1 MVPKLNS
8 SSAIETPG
16 AALKA
21 LRLER
26 GWTLNEVSIRTGV
39 PTSTLSKIENG
50 KTEITM
56 DRLLRISVAL
66 EVNIA
71 DLFAA
76 PATEFRSGERGRRSI
91 THLGDGNLVK
101 SPYGEYCYHAQ
112 DLLEKRASPLV
123 AEIRARTI
131 QEFGELHRHIGD
143 EFLYVLEGE
152 LALHT
157 DTYAPL
163 NLKAGESIYFDSEMG
178 HAYLAVGDQSCRILS
193 ICIPPGNGVVR
204 TCDDAGWQASHALPS
219 PVRRLRP
226 VD

>member
-1 MVPKLNS
+1 MIPKLNS
-8 SSAIETPG
+8 SNAIETPG

-21 LRLER
+21 LRIER
-26 GWTLNEVSIRTGV
+26 GWTLNEVSTRTGV

-76 PATEFRSGERGRRSI
+76 PVTEFSSGERGRRSI
-91 THLGDGNLVK
+91 TRLGEGNVVQ
-101 SPYGEYCYHAQ
+101 SYYGEYCYHAQ

-131 QEFGELHRHIGD
+131 EEFGEFHRHIGD

-157 DTYAPL
+157 DTYSPL
-163 NLKAGESIYFDSEMG
+163 HLKAGESIYFDSNMG
-178 HAYLAVGDQSCRILS
+178 HAYIAVGADSCKILS
-193 ICIPPGNGVVR
+193 ICVPPGNGVVR
-204 TCDDAGWQASHALPS
+204 TCDDAGWQAGRALPN
-219 PVRRLRP
+219 PVPKLRP